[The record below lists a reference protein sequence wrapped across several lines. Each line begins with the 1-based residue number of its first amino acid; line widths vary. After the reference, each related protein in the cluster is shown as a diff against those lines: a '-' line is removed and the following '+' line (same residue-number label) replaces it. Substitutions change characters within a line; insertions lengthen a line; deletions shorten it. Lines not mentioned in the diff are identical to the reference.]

1 MGLGHFDFPLL
12 LPFYF
17 LLVLPIGQTQPETRG
32 QGSVHGDTYCLT
44 VHWGQTPDKEH
55 TEVRE
60 WVKLGGQRDGGHKPA
75 QLLTKMSKIIFGFFF
90 FLRLSFDGNSFKLG
104 IHWE

>member
-60 WVKLGGQRDGGHKPA
+60 WVKLGGAKGRWA
-75 QLLTKMSKIIFGFFF
+75 QTSTTSYK
-90 FLRLSFDGNSFKLG
+90 N
-104 IHWE
+104 E